1 MSFSA
6 PEKLLDLD
14 GWVASVFTSWSMLD
28 LQRVFF
34 FLVWDGNKKYKS
46 LICKAPGE
54 SIFGKKR
61 DFFWHL
67 SIEGQNNWAI

>member
-14 GWVASVFTSWSMLD
+14 GWVASVFTSWSMD
-28 LQRVFF
+28 VRSPKGVF

-54 SIFGKKR
+54 SIFGKKK
-61 DFFWHL
+61 DFFL
-67 SIEGQNNWAI
+67 ASKY